1 MRMGLSNKVG
11 FGPGMAEITSL
22 NPNKFSGEV
31 YFEVHPDRLEKENI
45 NIEIYG
51 KSRIPLLTDCGD
63 SGPLLARSKSNAY
76 SPPLQDKFSSSVFA
90 FPTYNDIYKDDSI
103 ECHPRASNAVMAAA
117 EFSIDSPYD
126 ASGQAFAQDGETF
139 LYCVK
144 VVLDPPVM
152 SPREQ
157 AMAVV
162 HTSKENDESF
172 IDTKFEISGTV
183 NDATANVNDL
193 VRVFSTKAIDSKQQ
207 YVASQVIDVKAFL
220 CKIPDV
226 TNPQN
231 NFQAPFFSVGQ
242 IVSICVGPSGE
253 TASEAVVSGFQNV
266 ICANNGQ
273 SRVIVEDGRTDFL
286 TTVAGSALGFVDII
300 TGQML
305 PGGAGILSVQTIVTT
320 GWLQLGDTSMECTG
334 EVLVQ
339 PTSNRRLQDG
349 SSTSLERETRDGVTK
364 EFKVNVGL
372 SQTFVGP
379 QSSAPRNQGLS
390 FQWVFGTLLVAVT
403 ATVMVL

>member
-1 MRMGLSNKVG
+1 MGLSNTVG
-11 FGPGMAEITSL
+11 FGPGMAEIRAL
-22 NPNKFSGEV
+22 NQNKFSGLV
-31 YFEVHPDRLEKENI
+31 YFEVHPDRLENENI
-45 NIEIYG
+45 NVEIYG

-76 SPPLQDKFSSSVFA
+76 SPPLQPKFSSSVFA
-90 FPTYNDIYKDDSI
+90 FPAYNDFYEEESI

-117 EFSIDSPYD
+117 EFTIDAPYD
-126 ASGQAFAQDGETF
+126 ARAQAYTQDGEKF

-144 VVLDPPVM
+144 VVLDPPAM

-162 HTSKENDESF
+162 ATSEEDDESF
-172 IDTKFEISGTV
+172 IDTKFEINGKV

-207 YVASQVIDVKAFL
+207 YVASQAIDVKAFL

-231 NFQAPFFSVGQ
+231 NFQAPFYSVGQ

-253 TASEAVVSGFQNV
+253 TASEAEVSGFQNV

-300 TGQML
+300 TGQII
-305 PGGAGILSVQTIVTT
+305 PGAGVLSVHTIVTT

-339 PTSNRRLQDG
+339 STSNRRLQDG

-372 SQTFVGP
+372 SQTFIGP
-379 QSSAPRNQGLS
+379 LSSAPRNQGWL
-390 FQWVFGTLLVAVT
+390 FGTLLFAVT